1 MKKYLLQIRTITL
14 LASLFFF
21 TSYYGQV
28 KKSTPTENEGEQK
41 TITNRYSQLVKTPGL
56 SEYHNVHCS
65 LMDKTGN
72 LWFGTTG
79 DGVYRYDGNL
89 FTQITV
95 KDGLSNNNISSILE
109 DKNGNIW
116 FGSANGLSRFD
127 GQQFLSIPLT
137 DKKIKN
143 ALSGNSVNNNNNNN
157 NNLSTTNA
165 ILCIMQSKTG
175 KLWFGTNDG
184 VYCYDGK
191 SFSIFLDNDS
201 IINKDKLCLKSVES
215 IMEDKNGNIWFGSY
229 VNEGVCLYD
238 GKSLTRPFSSILL
251 NKFSNKRIM
260 CIKEDKNGIIW
271 FGAGAGTYYY
281 DGKNLTNITEQ
292 AAIYWT
298 YSIFEDRN
306 GNLWFATEDGRGQM
320 DDQGGVWCYDG
331 KSYTKFTTKEGLIH
345 NGVFCTVEDQDGNLW
360 FGTRNMGL
368 CRYDGKVF
376 TKFSE

>member
-1 MKKYLLQIRTITL
+1 
-14 LASLFFF
+14 
-21 TSYYGQV
+21 
-28 KKSTPTENEGEQK
+28 
-41 TITNRYSQLVKTPGL
+41 
-56 SEYHNVHCS
+56 
-65 LMDKTGN
+65 
-72 LWFGTTG
+72 
-79 DGVYRYDGNL
+79 
-89 FTQITV
+89 
-95 KDGLSNNNISSILE
+95 
-109 DKNGNIW
+109 
-116 FGSANGLSRFD
+116 LSRFD

-143 ALSGNSVNNNNNNN
+143 ALSGNSVNNNNNNNN

-306 GNLWFATEDGRGQM
+306 GDFWLCNTWHKYKFDFEKTIKSARLQYHKTKGIGDAQIFGGEEYIYYSHILEDHDGTIWLTTW
-320 DDQGGVWCYDG
+320 DKGVYKYDG
-331 KSYTKFTTKEGLIH
+331 KNIINYSVREDNKVVNLVSMYKDKKGSLWLGTLENGAFKF
-345 NGVFCTVEDQDGNLW
+345 NGDTFE
-360 FGTRNMGL
+360 
-368 CRYDGKVF
+368 
-376 TKFSE
+376 KFN

>member
-1 MKKYLLQIRTITL
+1 M
-14 LASLFFF
+14 
-21 TSYYGQV
+21 
-28 KKSTPTENEGEQK
+28 
-41 TITNRYSQLVKTPGL
+41 
-56 SEYHNVHCS
+56 
-65 LMDKTGN
+65 
-72 LWFGTTG
+72 
-79 DGVYRYDGNL
+79 

-116 FGSANGLSRFD
+116 FGSANGVSRFD

-137 DKKIKN
+137 DKKNKN
-143 ALSGNSVNNNNNNN
+143 SISGNSVNNNP
-157 NNLSTTNA
+157 LATNDV
-165 ILCIMQSKTG
+165 LCIMQSKSG
-175 KLWFGTNDG
+175 KLWFGTSDG

-191 SFSIFLDNDS
+191 SFSLFLDNDS
-201 IINKDKLCLKSVES
+201 IINKENLHLKKVES
-215 IMEDKNGNIWFGSY
+215 IMEDKNGNIWFGSC

-271 FGAGAGTYYY
+271 FGAGAGTFYY

-298 YSIFEDRN
+298 CSIFEDRN
-306 GNLWFATEDGRGQM
+306 GNLWFATEDGSGQM
-320 DDQGGVWCYDG
+320 DEQGGVWRYDG

-345 NGVFCTVEDQDGNLW
+345 NGVFCTIEDQDGNLW

>member
-1 MKKYLLQIRTITL
+1 MKKHLLQIRTITL
-14 LASLFFF
+14 LASLVFLS
-21 TSYYGQV
+21 SYYGQV
-28 KKSTPTENEGEQK
+28 KISTPTDNVGEQK
-41 TITNRYSQLVKTPGL
+41 TITNRYSKLVKTLGL
-56 SEYHNVHCS
+56 SEYDNVHCS
-65 LMDKTGN
+65 LIDKTGN

-116 FGSANGLSRFD
+116 FGSANGVSRFD
-127 GQQFLSIPLT
+127 GQKFLSIPLT
-137 DKKIKN
+137 DKKNKN
-143 ALSGNSVNNNNNNN
+143 SISGNSVNNNP
-157 NNLSTTNA
+157 LATNDV
-165 ILCIMQSKTG
+165 LCIMQSKSG
-175 KLWFGTNDG
+175 KLWFGTSDG

-191 SFSIFLDNDS
+191 SFSLFLDNDS
-201 IINKDKLCLKSVES
+201 IINKENLHLKKVES
-215 IMEDKNGNIWFGSY
+215 IMEDRSGNIWFGSY

-271 FGAGAGTYYY
+271 FGAGAGTFYY
-281 DGKNLTNITEQ
+281 DGKNLTNITEK

-298 YSIFEDRN
+298 NSIFEDRN
-306 GNLWFATEDGRGQM
+306 GNLWFATEDGSGQM
-320 DDQGGVWCYDG
+320 DEQGGVWRYDG